1 MMFFIEF
8 VPLLICIFAC
18 DYLLCF
24 TIKII
29 NDLLKKKKIE
39 MQRFFNFKI
48 GIAGALVMGIS
59 VFCINYFATKLL
71 FESITAALKQST
83 YTFIFGGFL
92 IKGCEFIATYFKKNS
107 IAVLLAI
114 AIPTIITLLLTY
126 GLHMLK
132 GTPKPLASTL
142 PTLAIIPATAVWAFR
157 KRRLIKKQF

>member
-1 MMFFIEF
+1 MAFYIGF

-18 DYLLCF
+18 DYELYF
-24 TIKII
+24 TVKII
-29 NDLLKKKKIE
+29 NDLLKKNKFE

-48 GIAGALVMGIS
+48 GITGALVMGIS
-59 VFCINYFATKLL
+59 VFCINYFSTKFL
-71 FESITAALKQST
+71 FESITAALKQSA

-92 IKGCEFIATYFKKNS
+92 MKGCEYIAAYFKKNS